1 MRKILFLSLLFAAT
15 ALSAQKPVELLLWPD
30 GAPNTNGLTGA
41 QEDLKGG
48 RVANVVNPS
57 ITVYRP
63 AKPNGMAVI
72 MCPGGG
78 YGRLAMNH
86 EGHDMAAWFTTQGI
100 TYAVLKYR
108 MPNGHNE
115 VPLSDAEQAIRLV
128 RGHAKEWGLN
138 PNRIGIMGAS
148 AGGHLA
154 ASLATLYGSDA
165 TRPDFLPLPPI
176 TVRHRVPTFRFCSIP
191 LSPC

>member
-1 MRKILFLSLLFAAT
+1 MKKTLFLSLLFAT
-15 ALSAQKPVELLLWPD
+15 TMLSAQKPVELPLWPD
-30 GAPNTNGLTGA
+30 GAPNTNGLTGN
-41 QEDLKGG
+41 QEDLEGG

-108 MPNGHNE
+108 MPNGHHEALEPTYSRNIIK
-115 VPLSDAEQAIRLV
+115 LQIINNQALFGV
-128 RGHAKEWGLN
+128 HSK
-138 PNRIGIMGAS
+138 S
-148 AGGHLA
+148 K
-154 ASLATLYGSDA
+154 S
-165 TRPDFLPLPPI
+165 F
-176 TVRHRVPTFRFCSIP
+176 
-191 LSPC
+191 